1 MPPMC
6 LLFLSRHCGH
16 CPGSRVCSH
25 SEPASAACSIL
36 LQSAKCSSGH
46 RQILSRLSQETHVQR
61 VVSKGKLEFLKDAS
75 YFQKQRT
82 LSASYFPL
90 LILEQGLEDPQQLVV
105 CFLHGCRFYTPT
117 ILDLLFQY
125 QIHIKRISVGTEEQC
140 RHERISLDHGLGNR
154 DLRFNVLDVRV
165 LLHCIALA
173 LVVLAFLKNEQYRDH
188 FKNSCCI
195 SRRGRLPW
203 QCCLQY
209 CSLRIS
215 RVSEHLSSGALWRRA
230 PTLCSYCLPQKTP
243 GFR

>member
-82 LSASYFPL
+82 LSVSYFPL
-90 LILEQGLEDPQQLVV
+90 LILE
-105 CFLHGCRFYTPT
+105 
-117 ILDLLFQY
+117 
-125 QIHIKRISVGTEEQC
+125 
-140 RHERISLDHGLGNR
+140 
-154 DLRFNVLDVRV
+154 
-165 LLHCIALA
+165 
-173 LVVLAFLKNEQYRDH
+173 
-188 FKNSCCI
+188 
-195 SRRGRLPW
+195 
-203 QCCLQY
+203 
-209 CSLRIS
+209 
-215 RVSEHLSSGALWRRA
+215 
-230 PTLCSYCLPQKTP
+230 
-243 GFR
+243 